1 MRENKRNHLVTIGIR
16 GLHIKYYEKCLT
28 QQNKKTPLLT
38 CCCSLPLAALH
49 PTKAVKSTFFF
60 PCFLPRT
67 TLNWKVSNTNLKK
80 EWKLNKYSPIMNIR
94 SAAFAVV
101 NFDGKQAEEKEETG
115 HSKTDFVHRRVS
127 HQLLTHLTRLNA
139 LAHLFIEGKLENE
152 THYRLLAHRAPHNYT
167 FISWCTTDF
176 SLLHLTLTAF
186 VDTFC

>member
-80 EWKLNKYSPIMNIR
+80 VEI
-94 SAAFAVV
+94 
-101 NFDGKQAEEKEETG
+101 KQI
-115 HSKTDFVHRRVS
+115 
-127 HQLLTHLTRLNA
+127 LTHYE
-139 LAHLFIEGKLENE
+139 H
-152 THYRLLAHRAPHNYT
+152 
-167 FISWCTTDF
+167 
-176 SLLHLTLTAF
+176 TLGS
-186 VDTFC
+186 FCCC